1 MENLSLHESLD
12 VFSDH
17 LPDIRAALIDNMSA
31 DLELVV
37 PPPEVEGELQK
48 ELWAELYQLEVE
60 QLIYKRKIVLER
72 INSRLQPRTIQQRAG
87 QITED
92 DIERARQFP
101 IDQMYA
107 GRLFGKDQG
116 RRFGHC
122 PFHQE
127 KSASF
132 CIHPNKGEGERWSC
146 FGACNEHGD
155 AIAYKMK
162 ADKVDF
168 LTAVRELIK

>member
-1 MENLSLHESLD
+1 METLSLHEALD
-12 VFSDH
+12 VFSDN

-37 PPPEVEGELQK
+37 PPPTVEGELQN
-48 ELWAELYQLEVE
+48 ELWAELYTLEVE
-60 QLIYKRKIVLER
+60 QLIHKRKIALER
-72 INSRLQPRTIQQRAG
+72 INSRLQPRSIQQRAG

-92 DIERARQFP
+92 DVERARQFP
-101 IDQMYA
+101 IDQMYG
-107 GRLFGKDQG
+107 GRLMGPESG

-168 LTAVRELIK
+168 LTAVRELIR